1 VSNVSDEA
9 LESQW
14 EALLAAE
21 AKRSR
26 QINAEIRRFA
36 LFPINDTILNDDIP
50 YSIKDRLQRRFA
62 ELADSFEEQLR
73 QFSSDLAAI
82 EGPLEVRAAE

>member
-1 VSNVSDEA
+1 M
-9 LESQW
+9 
-14 EALLAAE
+14 
-21 AKRSR
+21 
-26 QINAEIRRFA
+26 I
-36 LFPINDTILNDDIP
+36 IP

-82 EGPLEVRAAE
+82 EGPLEVSVIE